1 MNNIKIKAEI
11 LKIIAELI
19 EEKDIDITYMDFI
32 EQRYSLK
39 FVMKF
44 RKDGKPYGFSY
55 LCDTDYLAYGLEEVR
70 IRLKNELNNIKTF
83 E

>member
-44 RKDGKPYGFSY
+44 RKDGKP
-55 LCDTDYLAYGLEEVR
+55 
-70 IRLKNELNNIKTF
+70 
-83 E
+83 